1 LTETEAKRGFKI
13 KINNAN
19 APCSV
24 LTVSAFSSN
33 SERLGIKE
41 YRIKNYGW
49 GYMDEKLVTF
59 NGIEVVR
66 VHTDYISTMC
76 KSDSI
81 SFVEGTFVYNIGI
94 TWSNLADKEIL
105 EDIFHSFNFENLEA
119 ANKARDSRIITAIS
133 QIRTI
138 MNQAYIAD
146 NNYNNF
152 DLDNEDI
159 SRFDLVNQVI
169 KDGGS
174 LIFSN
179 GSSTHNSNNIDKTCI
194 YSNLTS
200 NHRWYCADSSGYAG
214 FCEGVE
220 NDPAPLCRFV
230 SLENQCPPGCK

>member
-1 LTETEAKRGFKI
+1 MRRGFKV

-24 LTVSAFSSN
+24 LTVSVFPNN

-41 YRIKNYGW
+41 YHIKNYGW
-49 GYMDEKLVTF
+49 GYMDEELVTF
-59 NGIEVVR
+59 NGIEAVR
-66 VHTDYISTMC
+66 VHTDCISAMC
-76 KSDSI
+76 RSDSI
-81 SFVEGTFVYNIGI
+81 SFIEGTFLYNIGI

-105 EDIFHSFNFENLEA
+105 EDILHSFNFENLEV
-119 ANKARDSRIITAIS
+119 ANKARDSRITTAIS

-138 MNQAYIAD
+138 MNQVYIAD

-159 SRFDLVNQVI
+159 SRFDFVNQVI

-174 LIFSN
+174 LVLSCKP
-179 GSSTHNSNNIDKTCI
+179 SNSNWTNVENACV
-194 YSNLTS
+194 YSNLIGVY
-200 NHRWYCADSSGYAG
+200 RWYCADSSGNAG

-220 NDPAPLCRFV
+220 NDPAPICGLR
-230 SLENQCPPGCK
+230 SLKAQCPSGCK